1 MNQQAKVRLLI
12 ADDHEMI
19 RSGVKGLLAD
29 TEIKVIAEADN
40 CLLVY
45 YRRGQ
50 GGRRRMEK
58 ARMLRMEEAVGGG
71 TPDPAV
77 PEKPVR
83 RRFVAESWRGYVRRR
98 LSNPTPRQKTLA
110 KCWTYLSHR
119 GRV

>member
-1 MNQQAKVRLLI
+1 MSQQAKVRLLI

-50 GGRRRMEK
+50 GGQKKDGESKDVGDGR
-58 ARMLRMEEAVGGG
+58 GGG
-71 TPDPAV
+71 GRNAGPGRAGEARATTV
-77 PEKPVR
+77 CGRK
-83 RRFVAESWRGYVRRR
+83 
-98 LSNPTPRQKTLA
+98 LA
-110 KCWTYLSHR
+110 GVC
-119 GRV
+119 